1 VLNPVGVGHISYPEN
16 STVRISELTNI
27 DLVQAQNITGVP
39 DNVTYVWY
47 KFNTFPSGNYP
58 QLFNTTFSYPSFP
71 LLTQRDSLT
80 PDMYCS
86 GEVPSDS
93 GYCSDGFCSCTNIL
107 NFPLNNLVEL
117 VLVDL
122 DSFTHMDHPMHLHG
136 TQFHV
141 IAMETMEN
149 ITLDAVKQLNE
160 QGGIPKK
167 LTGPPLKDT
176 VSVPRYWFF
185 HCHISSHAE
194 LGMAVVFKFGEHQE
208 MAPTPRNF
216 PTCGNWQLPDN

>member
-1 VLNPVGVGHISYPEN
+1 
-16 STVRISELTNI
+16 
-27 DLVQAQNITGVP
+27 
-39 DNVTYVWY
+39 
-47 KFNTFPSGNYP
+47 
-58 QLFNTTFSYPSFP
+58 
-71 LLTQRDSLT
+71 
-80 PDMYCS
+80 MYCS

-107 NFPLNNLVEL
+107 NFPLDSLVEL

-176 VSVPRYWFF
+176 VSVPVSGYAVIRFRVTNPGYWFF